1 MVRAAGDLFDA
12 LSLELIDRGRRE
24 ARLQAANTQL
34 SIVARA
40 PCPDLLA
47 VARGRDAMRLTS
59 GDGANL
65 VALKAEDRPRRLV
78 ILEVAVAQLAPLSDP
93 P

>member
-1 MVRAAGDLFDA
+1 MVRAARDLFDA
-12 LSLELIDRGRRE
+12 LSLELIDRGGRE

-34 SIVARA
+34 AIVARA

-47 VARGRDAMRLTS
+47 VPRGRDAMRLTS

-65 VALKAEDRPRRLV
+65 VALEAEDRPRRLV
-78 ILEVAVAQLAPLSDP
+78 ILEVAVA
-93 P
+93 